1 VELCIETKV
10 GWKQIMAEGS
20 GSSKR
25 AAEAE
30 AAAVALP
37 ELETLV
43 TDLVD

>member
-1 VELCIETKV
+1 M

-30 AAAVALP
+30 AAALALP
-37 ELETLV
+37 ALEALV